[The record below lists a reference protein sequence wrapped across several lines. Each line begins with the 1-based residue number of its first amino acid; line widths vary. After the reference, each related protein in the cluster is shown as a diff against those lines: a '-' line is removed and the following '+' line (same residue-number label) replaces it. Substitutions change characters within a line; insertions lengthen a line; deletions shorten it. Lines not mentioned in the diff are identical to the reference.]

1 MPEKKIVRSDHHHLQ
16 SVAVV
21 VSFRPKTEMCH
32 EQRIDY
38 YEAPSSLLSN
48 ASRIVKFGQRCEEL
62 WKNLSTLRVLKFLG
76 TKRIAGV
83 KQA

>member
-1 MPEKKIVRSDHHHLQ
+1 
-16 SVAVV
+16 
-21 VSFRPKTEMCH
+21 MCH
-32 EQRIDY
+32 DQTIDY
-38 YEAPSSLLSN
+38 YEALSSLLSN

-76 TKRIAGV
+76 TKRIAGA